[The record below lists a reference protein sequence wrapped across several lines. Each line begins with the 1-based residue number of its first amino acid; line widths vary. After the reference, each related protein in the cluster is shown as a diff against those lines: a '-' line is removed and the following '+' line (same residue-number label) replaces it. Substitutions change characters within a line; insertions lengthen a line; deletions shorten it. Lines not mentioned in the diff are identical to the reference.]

1 MYRHKSIIQGII
13 AGILFGTAS
22 IFTRFLTVYGVDI
35 YLIALGR
42 LSVAAI
48 FSFIF
53 ISRTIK
59 DVFNQV
65 FKHSITRATIH
76 ITLGILLGFHFI
88 LFTAGVRDTSIANAT
103 ILVNTV
109 PIQSLVILALIRSKE
124 IDKIDY
130 IVVTTAFVGSVLIA
144 LPNIGTSRLL
154 GDVESFLAASMLA
167 FYLIIG
173 KRMRVKLD
181 PYSSMPFIYLFATLT
196 ILITLTSLYSG
207 LPSQNLETNFDI
219 IISLLGLGLLP
230 TWIGHTLFYSSL
242 EYLKPHETA
251 ILGLLEP
258 VGATILA
265 YAIFSEIPHPYVYM
279 GGILIGIS
287 IYLLSIKRG

>member
-65 FKHSITRATIH
+65 FKHGITRAAIH